1 MIAKSKE
8 IKKTVKKTAVK
19 KTAATSLSLDLY
31 DQDGKSEKKLT
42 LPKEIFSV
50 EADPKLLVQYTRV
63 FLTNQRQGNASTKT
77 RGEVI
82 GSTRKI
88 YRQKGTGKA
97 RHGDIKAPIFVGG
110 GIVGGP
116 KPKNFALKLNQS
128 QKRKA
133 LFYALSKR
141 QKQADIIG
149 LSENVLKIEPKTK
162 IFKKLLNTIGVKS
175 NTILIVLPKLEKNNL
190 MLAARNIPEV
200 VFSDAKVL
208 NAYEVVRV
216 GKILMLENTVEV
228 MMNHYFGKK

>member
-1 MIAKSKE
+1 MIDKVKAKKSQVKV
-8 IKKTVKKTAVK
+8 TVKKASVG
-19 KTAATSLSLDLY
+19 SLSLTLFDLN
-31 DQDGKSEKKLT
+31 GKSEKKLE

-50 EADPKLLVQYTRV
+50 EADPSLLVQYNRV
-63 FLTNQRQGNASTKT
+63 YLTNQRQGNASTKT

-116 KPKNFALKLNQS
+116 KPTNFALRLNQS

-149 LSENVLKIEPKTK
+149 LSENLLKIEPKTK
-162 IFKKLLNTIGVKS
+162 TFKKLLTTIGVKS

-190 MLAARNIPEV
+190 MLAARNIPEII
-200 VFSDAKVL
+200 FSDAKVL
-208 NAYEVVRV
+208 NAYEVIRV
-216 GKILMLENTVEV
+216 GKILMLENAVDV
-228 MMNHYFGKK
+228 MKDHYFGKK